1 MKTVVLLGQYS
12 HFYKANLHAHSVFSD
27 GRLTPE
33 QLKKAFMERGY
44 AIIAFSD
51 HNRLTP
57 HNELRDADFLPLNA
71 IEIDVN
77 DDKGHTYHLNF
88 FSSDPEKTA
97 FPPIDRVY
105 GVDGINRIIATGNE
119 AGFLCQYNHPRWSF
133 QDAHDFVGLR
143 GLWGFEVFNTGC
155 EKEMLNGWGDYEYE
169 TLLREGNEFPCAVA
183 TDDNHNAHPLDSPHC
198 DSFSGWVCIDADCLT
213 YEVIF
218 DAMREKRL
226 YASTG
231 PAIHRLEV
239 DPATGMVT
247 VNTSPACAIALR
259 CETRYTPIVRS
270 LQDDL
275 TTATLQLPAD
285 YRYFRLEIAD
295 SHGNKAMTRA
305 YTPKDLL

>member
-1 MKTVVLLGQYS
+1 
-12 HFYKANLHAHSVFSD
+12 
-27 GRLTPE
+27 
-33 QLKKAFMERGY
+33 
-44 AIIAFSD
+44 
-51 HNRLTP
+51 
-57 HNELRDADFLPLNA
+57 
-71 IEIDVN
+71 
-77 DDKGHTYHLNF
+77 
-88 FSSDPEKTA
+88 
-97 FPPIDRVY
+97 
-105 GVDGINRIIATGNE
+105 
-119 AGFLCQYNHPRWSF
+119 
-133 QDAHDFVGLR
+133 
-143 GLWGFEVFNTGC
+143 
-155 EKEMLNGWGDYEYE
+155 MLNGWGDYEYE

-198 DSFSGWVCIDADCLT
+198 DSFGGWVCIDADCLT

-231 PAIHRLEV
+231 PAIHRLGV